1 MSPARTGDLI
11 GYARVSTHDQNL
23 GLQIDALRAAG
34 CTRIFEEHASGTKTD
49 RPELSAALAYMREGD
64 TLVAWRLDRLGRSLP
79 HLLATVADLEERGI
93 GFQSV
98 HEKIDTTTTTG
109 RFVLAIFGAL
119 AALERDLIVDRT
131 KAGLAAARA
140 RGAKPGRK
148 PSLSAKQV
156 EVARTMHAGGNSV
169 SAISQ
174 VLGVSRA
181 TIYRAMAPVSHVTRP

>member
-1 MSPARTGDLI
+1 
-11 GYARVSTHDQNL
+11 
-23 GLQIDALRAAG
+23 
-34 CTRIFEEHASGTKTD
+34 
-49 RPELSAALAYMREGD
+49 MREGD